1 MTKVLVDKM
10 PVDCVACPVYDGDR
24 GLCNLLRDYPKF
36 EWGERPTNCPLEE
49 VKHGE
54 WISKMVARD
63 GEYAGWIC
71 SNCGYFTADSKA
83 CFYNYCPHCHAKMRE
98 DHDTD

>member
-1 MTKVLVDKM
+1 MIDLSSRKEAIMWLKDIKRFIGGGDESFDEKRRMAIDMAIDALSVEPKKVK
-10 PVDCVACPVYDGDR
+10 
-24 GLCNLLRDYPKF
+24 
-36 EWGERPTNCPLEE
+36 
-49 VKHGE
+49 
-54 WISKMVARD
+54 WISKMVTRD